1 MATLTVRQVIGL
13 GRKDLPR
20 CIGYYTVQKRDKSDV
35 TIQNYK
41 RGTGGRSSF
50 SGEVVTV
57 FGSTGFLGRFI
68 VNRLGKTGSQIILPW
83 RGDDAR
89 CWGMKP
95 SADLGQLIMHE
106 IDVRNDDDIRK
117 VLKYSTAVVN
127 LIGREFE
134 TRNFNYDD
142 VHNVTA
148 RKIAKYS
155 KEAGVKKLLH
165 FSSLNASPNPP
176 ECFKKGGSDFLK
188 SKYAGEVAVREEFPE
203 AIIFRPADI
212 FGDEDRFIRYYI
224 SRLRRYVNFKTPL
237 WQKGQKTIKK
247 PVYVTDVTDGVM
259 SALNDPDAAG
269 KTFEL
274 VGPGS
279 YYLCDILDFI
289 YKCARYPTGNICGI
303 GPYFKARA
311 QFFDK
316 VQFLS
321 HGYPRF
327 VLDRLEKEHV
337 SDTLTGCPTLEDL
350 NVKLHSFEKVCPF
363 ITAPYVREN
372 YYAPSLGEF
381 KIPESIKSTVRPSG
395 AAY

>member
-176 ECFKKGGSDFLK
+176 ECLKKGGSDFLK

-212 FGDEDRFIRYYI
+212 FV
-224 SRLRRYVNFKTPL
+224 RRYVNFKTPL

-327 VLDRLEKEHV
+327 VLDRLEK
-337 SDTLTGCPTLEDL
+337 
-350 NVKLHSFEKVCPF
+350 
-363 ITAPYVREN
+363 VRLL
-372 YYAPSLGEF
+372 YLLCIHLY
-381 KIPESIKSTVRPSG
+381 TW
-395 AAY
+395 